1 MEIGI
6 LSPPYDFFTYY
17 LVLSQMNSIGII
29 GGGITGLTTAF
40 RLKSAGKHIVLYEAS
55 PRVGGQVQ
63 SIRRDGYLAEFGPN
77 TLLETSSVI
86 SALLRDLGLE
96 SRKIYAGNKAKYRF
110 IVRGKTPT
118 PLPTSPASFFS
129 TSLFSF
135 AAKLRLLR
143 EPFIAKSFEKSEES
157 VADFVRRRLGNEFL
171 NYAIDPFVSGV
182 YAGDPE
188 KLSVVHAF
196 PKLYALEQQYG
207 SLIKGQIRGKKDRRK
222 NGDVAKNSA
231 GMFSFDDGLQV
242 LIDTLHA
249 KLEQEI
255 KLNTTVTKLERIP
268 EGWKVYYND
277 NGTEY
282 INLHSSLILTI
293 PAYQLA
299 ALSHNIDGIDLSALK
314 EIYYPPVASLALG
327 FKKSDVTHSL
337 DGFGMLIPKKE
348 NFHIL
353 GTLFSSSLFPG
364 RAPKDHVLLTNYIG
378 GARSPE
384 FAEADESTQI
394 EFVLK
399 DLRMLLGVRGEP
411 RFTHQAFYKKAIP
424 QYNIGYAK
432 YKTLLNSFEGKAPGL
447 FIAGNF
453 RNGISLSD
461 CITSADTIAK
471 NLLSS
476 F

>member
-1 MEIGI
+1 
-6 LSPPYDFFTYY
+6 
-17 LVLSQMNSIGII
+17 MNSIGII

>member
-1 MEIGI
+1 
-6 LSPPYDFFTYY
+6 
-17 LVLSQMNSIGII
+17 MNSIGII

-96 SRKIYAGNKAKYRF
+96 SHKIYAGNKAKYRF

-242 LIDTLHA
+242 LIDTLHT

-299 ALSHNIDGIDLSALK
+299 GLSHNIDGIDLSALK